1 LKKLK
6 IVTIVGTRP
15 EIIRLSVLIPKLDTF
30 TDHTLVHTGQNFDP
44 QLNEVFFED
53 LGIRNPDLYLNVDTS
68 SLGAVMADTIRHSE
82 RVFKELKPDAV
93 VILGD
98 TNSAMA
104 AIVAERMHIP
114 VYHLEAGNRS
124 FDWNVPEELNRK
136 LVDHI
141 STFNLPYNDH
151 SYRNLVTEGIHPR
164 FLNKTGS
171 PIREIVEKYKER
183 ILGSEVIER
192 LGLETNQYFLV
203 SLHRQE
209 TVDFP
214 ARLKL
219 ALDSISNLHSHY
231 GLPVVV
237 STHPRTKKRLPV
249 NFETENPNIRFL
261 EPFGYFDY
269 NKLQMDARCVISDS
283 GTVTEEAAILGF
295 KAVILRDATERP
307 EGLEAGSIALS
318 SLNSNLAST
327 VDFVCRSGPLVSVPQ
342 GYEHGDFSQNVLNFI
357 ISSAPLAKKW
367 KNQY

>member
-1 LKKLK
+1 
-6 IVTIVGTRP
+6 
-15 EIIRLSVLIPKLDTF
+15 
-30 TDHTLVHTGQNFDP
+30 
-44 QLNEVFFED
+44 
-53 LGIRNPDLYLNVDTS
+53 
-68 SLGAVMADTIRHSE
+68 MADTIRYSE
-82 RVFKELKPDAV
+82 GVFNELKPDAV

-124 FDWNVPEELNRK
+124 FDSNVPEELNRK

-151 SYRNLVTEGIHPR
+151 SYRNLVNEGIHPR

-171 PIREIVEKYKER
+171 PIREIVDKYKEK
-183 ILGSEVIER
+183 ILGSEVLGR
-192 LGLETNQYFLV
+192 LGLEANQYFLV

-214 ARLKL
+214 ARLKR
-219 ALDSISNLHSHY
+219 ALDSIANLQLQY

-249 NFETENPNIRFL
+249 DFETENPNIRFL

-283 GTVTEEAAILGF
+283 GTVTEEAAIIGF

-318 SLNSNLAST
+318 SLKSNLAST
-327 VDFVCRSGPLVSVPQ
+327 VDFVCQSGPLATVPQ
-342 GYEHGDFSQNVLNFI
+342 GYEHANFSQNVINFI
-357 ISSAPLAKKW
+357 ISSAPLAKQW
-367 KNQY
+367 KNQH

>member
-1 LKKLK
+1 MKKLK
-6 IVTIVGTRP
+6 VITIVGTRP
-15 EIIRLSVLIPKLDTF
+15 EIIRLSVLIPKLDTY
-30 TDHTLVHTGQNFDP
+30 TDHTLVHTGQNFDR

-53 LGIRNPDLYLNVDTS
+53 LGLRSPDLYLNVDTS

-82 RVFKELKPDAV
+82 RVFKDLEPDAV

-124 FDWNVPEELNRK
+124 FDSNVPEELNRR

-151 SYRNLVTEGIHPR
+151 SYRNLVNEGIHPR

-171 PIREIVEKYKER
+171 PIREIFEKYKEK
-183 ILGSEVIER
+183 ILGSGILER
-192 LGLETNQYFLV
+192 LVLERNAYFLV

-214 ARLKL
+214 VRLKL
-219 ALDSISNLHSHY
+219 ALDSIANLQSSF

-237 STHPRTKKRLPV
+237 STHPRTRQRLPA
-249 NFETENPNIRFL
+249 NFEKENPNIRFL

-269 NKLQMDARCVISDS
+269 NKLQMEARCVISDS

-307 EGLEAGSIALS
+307 EGLEANSIAIAS
-318 SLNSNLAST
+318 IGSNLTST
-327 VDFVCRSGPLVSVPQ
+327 VGFICNSATPATMPQ
-342 GYEHGDFSQNVLNFI
+342 GYEQADFSQNVANFI
-357 ISSAPLAKKW
+357 ISTAPLAKQW
-367 KNQY
+367 KNQH